1 MQRDIF
7 EQWLRL
13 NSDSFVVFEN
23 SEGEKTYHIEIK
35 LPKTFEI
42 K

>member
-13 NSDSFVVFEN
+13 NSKSFVVFEN
-23 SEGEKTYHIEIK
+23 SEGEKTYHVEIT
-35 LPKTFEI
+35 LPESFEI